1 MNKSQ
6 GWLRHCLLVAACG
19 IGEVAAQGASIPL
32 APTWSVNEYN
42 NPAPNGVHVTLTGE
56 SASGYTY
63 SGTGTGGLPG
73 STTPDSRRR
82 PKIYQDFAA
91 FNAGGIGSKISLT
104 YDIKW
109 NGNVNPSNQNAAWR
123 FGFISSTAN
132 GGKGVSLGA
141 DFDIGNLA
149 GTVFYEFFT
158 DTSVTSGEAGS
169 GVMDSA
175 FTETL
180 NAASDGIAR
189 IAQSAAVPPGNN
201 VAFNDRVK
209 THRVIL
215 TLEKILDGYNL
226 GFTWQNLAVGGTTV
240 SNSTSITTSDF
251 DPSVALAAGIANWD
265 RIAFFV
271 NADVVS
277 GTEPWAYTLS
287 NVSVD
292 GVAVPEP
299 ACIGLTAIA
308 MFAIVCRSRR
318 RVNRKSAG

>member
-6 GWLRHCLLVAACG
+6 RWLRRCLLVAACG
-19 IGEVAAQGASIPL
+19 IGEMAAQGAPIAL
-32 APTWSVNEYN
+32 APNWSLNAYN

-73 STTPDSRRR
+73 TTSPDSRRR
-82 PKIYQDFAA
+82 PKVYQDFAT
-91 FNAGGIGSKISLT
+91 FNAGGVGSTISLT

-109 NGNVNPSNQNAAWR
+109 NGNVNPTNQNAAWR

-149 GTVFYEFFT
+149 GTVFYEFFI

-169 GVMDSA
+169 GVMDTA

-180 NAASDGIAR
+180 NAVTDGIAR
-189 IAQSAAVPPGNN
+189 LGQGVAVPPGNN

-209 THRVIL
+209 THRVTL
-215 TLEKILDGYNL
+215 TLEKILDGYNI
-226 GFTWQNLAVGGTTV
+226 GSTWQNLAVGGTTMT
-240 SNSTSITTSDF
+240 NSSSITTADF
-251 DPSVALAAGIANWD
+251 DPSIALAAGITSWD
-265 RIAFFV
+265 RIGFFV

-287 NVSVD
+287 NVSVNA
-292 GVAVPEP
+292 VAVPEP
-299 ACIGLTAIA
+299 TCVGLIAIA
-308 MFAIVCRSRR
+308 MCAAVAGSRR
-318 RVNRKSAG
+318 WARV